1 VVALHEGSDCLAGCL
16 PLGLVTE
23 DLGVDAP
30 LPDLGH
36 GGDDR
41 VVLERPAA
49 AAFDGTGHEVATDE
63 IERRLPTA
71 DPDLVTFPERL
82 EKILV
87 ADRVAIVLGK
97 VDLEVDAGAGSVLA
111 RQQPIVAD
119 GPIADVTGRQLHV
132 RAGRLTVRQAAAAA
146 ERGGCGAGDGSTLKA
161 DFCAHRPSLRD
172 LPQFRLRYDRRV
184 EQPANGV
191 GGARPAALILVG
203 MMGSGKSTV
212 GRAISD
218 RTGWRYVD
226 NDDLV
231 RSFGGRGATEI
242 RAANGEAALHDV
254 EKLAFDASLAIEPP
268 VIIGAAA
275 SVVLDPVARVRL
287 RTGPHVVW
295 LRARPE
301 TLLAHV
307 GDGTGR
313 RAEAT
318 DPAWIAARAAERAP
332 LYAEVASQVIDVDDR
347 SPDEVADLILE
358 GLSAR

>member
-1 VVALHEGSDCLAGCL
+1 
-16 PLGLVTE
+16 
-23 DLGVDAP
+23 
-30 LPDLGH
+30 
-36 GGDDR
+36 
-41 VVLERPAA
+41 VLERPAA
-49 AAFDGTGHEVATDE
+49 PAFDRTGHEVATDE
-63 IERRLPTA
+63 IEWRLPTT
-71 DPDLVTFPERL
+71 DPDLVTFPERF
-82 EKILV
+82 EKVLV
-87 ADRVAIVLGK
+87 ADGVAIMLRH
-97 VDLEVDAGAGSVLA
+97 VDLEVDAGTGPILA
-111 RQQPIVAD
+111 RQQPVVSD
-119 GPIADVTGRQLHV
+119 GHIADVAGGQLRV
-132 RAGRLTVRQAAAAA
+132 GAGGFTVGQATAAA
-146 ERGGCGAGDGSTLKA
+146 ERGGCGAGDGAALKA

-172 LPQFRLRYDRRV
+172 LAQFRLRYDRRV

-191 GGARPAALILVG
+191 GGARPAAVILVG

-212 GRAISD
+212 GRALSD

-231 RSFGGRGATEI
+231 RSFGGRGATDI
-242 RAANGEAALHDV
+242 RAADGEAALHDV

-287 RTGPHVVW
+287 RSGPRVVW

>member
-1 VVALHEGSDCLAGCL
+1 MVALHQGRDGLARCL
-16 PLGLVTE
+16 PLGLVAE

-36 GGDDR
+36 GRDDR

-49 AAFDGTGHEVATDE
+49 AGFDGTRHEISTDD
-63 IERRLPTA
+63 IERRLPAA
-71 DPDLVTFPERL
+71 DSDLVPFPQRL

-97 VDLEVDAGAGSVLA
+97 MNLEVDAGTEPILA

-119 GPIADVTGRQLHV
+119 GLIADVTGRQLCV
-132 RAGRLTVRQAAAAA
+132 GAGRFTVRQAAAAA
-146 ERGGCGAGDGSTLKA
+146 ERRGCGAGDSTALQT

-172 LPQFRLRYDRRV
+172 LSPFRLRYDRRV

-191 GGARPAALILVG
+191 GGVRPAAVILVG

-212 GRAISD
+212 GRALSH

-231 RSFGGRGATEI
+231 RSFSGRGATEI
-242 RAANGEAALHDV
+242 RAADGEDALHDV
-254 EKLAFDASLAIEPP
+254 EEQAFEASLALEPP

-275 SVVLDPVARVRL
+275 GVVLDPVARVRL
-287 RTGPHVVW
+287 RSGPHVVW

-318 DPAWIAARAAERAP
+318 DPAWITARAAERAP
-332 LYAEVASQVIDVDDR
+332 LYAEVASQVVDVDDR
-347 SPDEVADLILE
+347 SPDEVADLILA

>member
-1 VVALHEGSDCLAGCL
+1 
-16 PLGLVTE
+16 
-23 DLGVDAP
+23 
-30 LPDLGH
+30 
-36 GGDDR
+36 
-41 VVLERPAA
+41 
-49 AAFDGTGHEVATDE
+49 
-63 IERRLPTA
+63 
-71 DPDLVTFPERL
+71 
-82 EKILV
+82 
-87 ADRVAIVLGK
+87 
-97 VDLEVDAGAGSVLA
+97 
-111 RQQPIVAD
+111 
-119 GPIADVTGRQLHV
+119 
-132 RAGRLTVRQAAAAA
+132 
-146 ERGGCGAGDGSTLKA
+146 
-161 DFCAHRPSLRD
+161 
-172 LPQFRLRYDRRV
+172 V

-191 GGARPAALILVG
+191 GGVRPAAVILVG

-212 GRAISD
+212 GRALSH

-231 RSFGGRGATEI
+231 RSFSGRGATEI
-242 RAANGEAALHDV
+242 RAADGEDALHDV
-254 EKLAFDASLAIEPP
+254 EKLAFEASLALEPP

-275 SVVLDPVARVRL
+275 SVVLDPFARVRL
-287 RTGPHVVW
+287 RSRPHVVW

-318 DPAWIAARAAERAP
+318 DPAWIAARATERAP